1 MRNNY
6 KFTLIILALYFNY
19 VECMLNHN
27 ESLPIKESAI
37 SEIHSTTKSIPI
49 TDRLM
54 TDGELYVLLLSKGCV
69 PEGWKIPEKKDYEI
83 PEFSTDS
90 THK

>member
-37 SEIHSTTKSIPI
+37 SEIHNTTKSIPI
-49 TDRLM
+49 PDRLM
-54 TDGELYVLLLSKGCV
+54 TDNELYVLLLSKGCITKDC
-69 PEGWKIPEKKDYEI
+69 KILKDVCEV
-83 PEFSTDS
+83 PEFSTDP